1 MSIFSILKKNF
12 SSYPDKIALISEER
26 EYSYKEFFN
35 LVLNTINN
43 LKKNNFNKNSK
54 VLIIEENNLYHDL
67 SLFLL

>member
-12 SSYPDKIALISEER
+12 SSYPDKIALITEER

-43 LKKNNFNKNSK
+43 LKKKQ
-54 VLIIEENNLYHDL
+54 I
-67 SLFLL
+67 